1 MATITTAPAQL
12 TVKVDL
18 IDAPEN
24 VRELDREHVHSLAGS
39 IALQGVL
46 VPIVV
51 RAAGE
56 RYELVAGFHRLAAV
70 RKLGPGVMD
79 EIPVVIRDQ
88 QTEEADRAVENIAR
102 KALRPDEPGTMAL
115 DATFGWRVIVM
126 AAEQRPA
133 SSFRPVG

>member
-79 EIPVVIRDQ
+79 EIPVVIRDP
-88 QTEEADRAVENIAR
+88 QTQEADRAVENIASCR
-102 KALRPDEPGTMAL
+102 RRHEAINADH
-115 DATFGWRVIVM
+115 DVM
-126 AAEQRPA
+126 PTDR
-133 SSFRPVG
+133 